1 MTDTT
6 LTTSGDS
13 TGQAKQAASEVKGH
27 ATDKAGDVARTA
39 KAEARS
45 VVDDA
50 RDQAA
55 GVVSTTRTELKA
67 RASEQTKTLSTTLDD
82 IGQQLGGMADNSDD
96 PEAQVAKLARSAADT
111 LGSQARR
118 LDDGGLDGMVD
129 DVKRFA
135 RNRPGAFLLG
145 TVAAGFAIGRL
156 AKHADLQQSK
166 EKAQEQ
172 LDPEALKPD
181 TGSDDTPAVARS

>member
-6 LTTSGDS
+6 LTSSNDTTD
-13 TGQAKQAASEVKGH
+13 QARKAAAEVKGH
-27 ATDKAGDVARTA
+27 AADRASDVAGTA

-67 RASEQTKTLSTTLDD
+67 RASEQTATLSTTLDD
-82 IGQQLGGMADNSDD
+82 IGRQLGGMAANSDD

-145 TVAAGFAIGRL
+145 TVVAGFAIGRL
-156 AKHADLQQSK
+156 AKHADLQQSAEAAK
-166 EKAQEQ
+166 QQ
-172 LDPEALKPD
+172 IDPQALKP
-181 TGSDDTPAVARS
+181 GSDEPNPAVDRS